1 VSSSV
6 ARRRC
11 EWAGSDPLYVAYH
24 DREWGVPLHDD
35 RRLFELLV
43 LEGAQAGLA
52 WITIL
57 RKREN
62 YRRAFD
68 RFDASKVARYDRR
81 RVAALLRDPGIVRN
95 RAKIEGAVRSA
106 RAFLEIVRE
115 YGSFDRYIW
124 SFVGGKPIR
133 NRRRTPR
140 EIPPETAESKAMS
153 KDLRRRGFTFVG
165 PTICYAFMQ
174 AAGLVDDHVAGCFRR
189 RRASV
194 APDRRAA
201 PRETARG
208 RGSRR

>member
-1 VSSSV
+1 VSSAV

-68 RFDASKVARYDRR
+68 RFDATRIARYDRR

-106 RAFLEIVRE
+106 RAFLEVVRE
-115 YGSFDRYIW
+115 YRSFDRYIW

-133 NRRRTPR
+133 NRWRMPR
-140 EIPPETAESKAMS
+140 EIPVETSESKAMS

-174 AAGLVDDHVAGCFRR
+174 AAGLVDDHVAGCFKRR
-189 RRASV
+189 GASV
-194 APDRRAA
+194 ARDRRAA